1 MDGLKSVVHTYSAHY
16 PAMRKRNAAICNIDG
31 TWGQYAKWKKADTE
45 TLNVLACMLNLKKLS
60 LQKQRVERGCQGLE
74 GEGNEVV
81 SVKRYKI
88 SVMQDE

>member
-1 MDGLKSVVHTYSAHY
+1 M
-16 PAMRKRNAAICNIDG
+16 
-31 TWGQYAKWKKADTE
+31 
-45 TLNVLACMLNLKKLS
+45 NLKKLN
-60 LQKQRVERGCQGLE
+60 LQKQRVEWGCQGLE